1 MKDSKQKYL
10 IISDNS
16 YDANDIAYVD
26 DIESLKEHLQS
37 KDYGRRYQVDISDI
51 EVYVVDK
58 QLSIEELLV
67 IRGNT

>member
-1 MKDSKQKYL
+1 MRLSQKYL

-16 YDANDIAYVD
+16 YDAQDVAYAD
-26 DIESLKEHLQS
+26 DIDELKWYLQS
-37 KDYGRRYQVDISDI
+37 KGYDRRYQLDVADI

-67 IRGNT
+67 IRG